1 MIKNVGAVDRVARLC
16 FAGLLAFLAL
26 TTAVEG
32 WGEIIA
38 YIVAAYLALTAILQ
52 WLAGSANAGIGLF
65 SPLAMMLAASTRTSW
80 DLLEYVGR
88 ARGEA

>member
-1 MIKNVGAVDRVARLC
+1 MVKNVGAVDRVARLC

-38 YIVAAYLALTAILQ
+38 YVVAAYLALTAIL
-52 WLAGSANAGIGLF
+52 GSCIIYRMLDVDSCKDHGNAYHSGEDVF
-65 SPLAMMLAASTRTSW
+65 
-80 DLLEYVGR
+80 DGR
-88 ARGEA
+88 GGD

>member
-38 YIVAAYLALTAILQ
+38 YIVAAYLALTAIL
-52 WLAGSANAGIGLF
+52 GSCIIYR
-65 SPLAMMLAASTRTSW
+65 MLDVDSCKDHGNTYHSGE
-80 DLLEYVGR
+80 DVFDGR
-88 ARGEA
+88 GGD

>member
-1 MIKNVGAVDRVARLC
+1 MIRNVGSVDRVARLC

-38 YIVAAYLALTAILQ
+38 YIVAAYLALTAIL
-52 WLAGSANAGIGLF
+52 GSCIIYR
-65 SPLAMMLAASTRTSW
+65 MLDVDSCKDHGNTYHSGE
-80 DLLEYVGR
+80 DVFDGR
-88 ARGEA
+88 GGD

>member
-1 MIKNVGAVDRVARLC
+1 MVKNVGAVDRVARLC

-38 YIVAAYLALTAILQ
+38 YVVAAYLALTAIL
-52 WLAGSANAGIGLF
+52 GSCIIYR
-65 SPLAMMLAASTRTSW
+65 MLDVDSCKDHGNTYHSGE
-80 DLLEYVGR
+80 DVFDGR
-88 ARGEA
+88 GGD